1 MVISSREL
9 LTRRIAEL
17 DAAPRQW
24 SGQQKLSGE
33 QLTSYS
39 LVTHFANV
47 MSRYTDAF
55 VDAETGRGSTID
67 PVVADEMTTHSGLL
81 RRIGEYEPDLTRF
94 LARPNRQHW
103 TRTARHILHPGE
115 IPAPRESSFVTTC
128 RASEYTP
135 SVKPLDRGF
144 YTSTATSAGCSMWR
158 AMLGPS
164 GSMLYPR
171 PWFTWEMVV
180 DEDVRVAEITSAS
193 KWVDFV
199 CSYALP
205 RNGVV
210 YPEWV
215 KIAQEF
221 DAVHL
226 TVPAIVAG
234 QGFHF
239 GTALGIIPP
248 AFWDV
253 ETTFWLRWRFAE
265 AHLIGTVEGE

>member
-1 MVISSREL
+1 M
-9 LTRRIAEL
+9 
-17 DAAPRQW
+17 
-24 SGQQKLSGE
+24 
-33 QLTSYS
+33 TSWL

-55 VDAETGRGSTID
+55 MDAETGMGSMID
-67 PVVADEMTTHSGLL
+67 PLVADEMATHSGLL
-81 RRIGEYEPDLTRF
+81 QRIGECEPDLMRF
-94 LARPNRQHW
+94 LRRPDRQHW
-103 TRTARHILHPGE
+103 TRTARHILRPGE
-115 IPAPRESSFVTTC
+115 TPSPNESSFVTAC
-128 RASEYTP
+128 QASGYNP

-144 YTSTATSAGCSMWR
+144 YTSTATAAGCSMWR

-164 GSMLYPR
+164 GSMLYPQ
-171 PWFTWEMVV
+171 PWFTWEMVI
-180 DEDVRVAEITSAS
+180 DEGVRIAEITSAT

-199 CSYALP
+199 CSYALSC
-205 RNGVV
+205 NGMV

-221 DAVHL
+221 DAVHI

-239 GTALGIIPP
+239 GTSLGTIPP

-253 ETTFWLRWRFAE
+253 ETTFWLRWRFAD
-265 AHLIGTVEGE
+265 ARLMATVKGSWHTG

>member
-1 MVISSREL
+1 MVISSRDL
-9 LTRRIAEL
+9 LKRRIAEL
-17 DAAPRQW
+17 DAAPLRW
-24 SGQQKLSGE
+24 SGQQKLSGG
-33 QLTSYS
+33 QLTSCS
-39 LVTHFANV
+39 LIAHFADV

-55 VDAETGRGSTID
+55 MDAETGPGSTID
-67 PVVADEMTTHSGLL
+67 PVVADEITTDCRLL
-81 RRIGEYEPDLTRF
+81 RRIGEYEPNLMRF
-94 LARPNRQHW
+94 AARPDRQHW
-103 TRTARHILHPGE
+103 TRTARHIVSPGE
-115 IPAPRESSFVTTC
+115 TPAPQESNFVTTC
-128 RASEYTP
+128 QARAYRR

-171 PWFTWEMVV
+171 PWVTWEMVV
-180 DEDVRVAEITSAS
+180 DEDVKVAEITSAT

-199 CSYALP
+199 CSYALA

-221 DAVHL
+221 DAVHV

-239 GTALGIIPP
+239 GFWLGIIPP

-253 ETTFWLRWRFAE
+253 ETTFWLRWRFA
-265 AHLIGTVEGE
+265 GGSSYRDRGG